1 MRHCKSCGNPV
12 NEDSRTCPSC
22 DTPIVGEEQITEK
35 EAASEMRQE
44 QAEETSTKRHKKRTL
59 IITAILAFIMI
70 SSAAAAIILHKSP
83 KELYLLSEYKTYQKS
98 KEGWV
103 EEYGDKMEFQEKMM
117 KKPSSSEMTLSGNI
131 DMDSISND
139 PSLEMFQELLNK
151 ATITAKTERDPISN
165 QSYYNLA
172 LNVEKEKAMD
182 VEMLQTKDRLGLKVP
197 FLYEKFFYV
206 NFDEYGEFMQMID
219 PSYTGPETLDASDLE
234 WQDLNITEKEQEYIQ
249 KRYGAFLLGN
259 LEDKNFTMKKGVE
272 YKHEGETIKV
282 REVTLKLSSSETKNL
297 VNDFM
302 DHLIKDEKLQSMIVT
317 RAQKVSKTGT
327 VTKEIGSSD
336 ANGLKRQLVDGL
348 KDAKKEMKGIH
359 FSKGFSSTLLID
371 KDEQIIDRKITTAF
385 GGSKN
390 QLNMELRS
398 KNVSYGDDQ
407 LFEEF
412 SVALSPED
420 EEESKILFQ
429 VTNDV
434 VIKEATRKENLNASF
449 KIEEYGESEEIKFSM
464 KSDIDGEKDGKKK
477 IRRDFNLNFVVGE
490 FTDRPS
496 GFKGTIKQT
505 SELNLKKDY
514 SNAKFELKLG
524 LADELDSDTVTFK
537 LDSKTKL
544 KDILEMPDLKL
555 DSGAGLN
562 LVNIPEGEMYRI
574 QEEVGMNL
582 MELGIRYG
590 LVPED
595 VYQFD
600 SYDGYY
606 DLEDEDSVDKL

>member
-1 MRHCKSCGNPV
+1 M
-12 NEDSRTCPSC
+12 
-22 DTPIVGEEQITEK
+22 
-35 EAASEMRQE
+35 
-44 QAEETSTKRHKKRTL
+44 
-59 IITAILAFIMI
+59 
-70 SSAAAAIILHKSP
+70 
-83 KELYLLSEYKTYQKS
+83 
-98 KEGWV
+98 
-103 EEYGDKMEFQEKMM
+103 
-117 KKPSSSEMTLSGNI
+117 
-131 DMDSISND
+131 
-139 PSLEMFQELLNK
+139 
-151 ATITAKTERDPISN
+151 SN
-165 QSYYNLA
+165 QSYNNLA

-182 VEMLQTKDRLGLKVP
+182 VEMFQTKDRLGLKVP

-219 PSYTGPETLDASDLE
+219 PSYSGPETLEAPDLE
-234 WQDLNITEKEQEYIQ
+234 WQDLNLTEKEQEYIQ

-272 YKHEGETIKV
+272 YEHEGETIKV

-302 DHLIKDEKLQSMIVT
+302 DHLIKDEKLHSMIVT
-317 RAQKVSKTGT
+317 RAQKVSKAGAL
-327 VTKEIGSSD
+327 TKKVGSPD

-348 KDAKKEMKGIH
+348 NDAKKEMKGIH

-371 KDEQIIDRKITTAF
+371 KDEQIIDRKVTTAY
-385 GGSKN
+385 GGSTN

-398 KNVSYGDDQ
+398 KNVSYGNDQ

-420 EEESKILFQ
+420 DEESKLLFQ

-434 VIKEATRKENLNASF
+434 VVKEDNRKENLNAFF
-449 KIEEYGESEEIKFSM
+449 KIEEYGESEEINFSM
-464 KSDIDGEKDGKKK
+464 KSDIDGEKGGKQK
-477 IRRDFNLNFVVGE
+477 IRRDFNLNFVVGD
-490 FTDRPS
+490 FTDMPS
-496 GFKGTIKQT
+496 AFNGTIKQT

-524 LADELDSDTVTFK
+524 LADELGSDTVPFK
-537 LDSKTKL
+537 LGTKTKL
-544 KDILEMPDLKL
+544 KDKLEMPDLKL

-574 QEEVGMNL
+574 QGEMGMNL
-582 MELGIRYG
+582 MELGVKYG

-606 DLEDEDSVDKL
+606 DLEDEDSVVKL

>member
-1 MRHCKSCGNPV
+1 MGHCKSCGNSV
-12 NEDSRTCPSC
+12 NEDSRICPSC
-22 DTPIVGEEQITEK
+22 GAPIVGEEQITEK
-35 EAASEMRQE
+35 EVASEMRQE
-44 QAEETSTKRHKKRTL
+44 QVEETFAKRHKKRTL

-103 EEYGDKMEFQEKMM
+103 DKYGDKMEFQEKMM
-117 KKPSSSEMTLSGNI
+117 KKPSSSELTLSGNI
-131 DMDSISND
+131 EMDSLSTD
-139 PSLEMFQELLNK
+139 PKLEMFQELLNK
-151 ATITAKTERDPISN
+151 ATLTAKTEQVPKSN

-172 LNVEKEKAMD
+172 LNVEKEKEMD
-182 VEMLQTKDRLGLKVP
+182 VEIFQTEDQLGLKVP
-197 FLYEKFFYV
+197 FLYEKFFYL
-206 NFDEYGEFMQMID
+206 NLDEYGEFMQMID
-219 PSYTGPETLDASDLE
+219 PSYSGPETLEASDLE
-234 WQDLNITEKEQEYIQ
+234 WQDLNLTEKEQEYIQ

-272 YKHEGETIKV
+272 YEHEGETIKV

-302 DHLIKDEKLQSMIVT
+302 DHLIKDEKLHSMIVT
-317 RAQKVSKTGT
+317 RAQKVSKTGA
-327 VTKEIGSSD
+327 VTKEIGSPD

-348 KDAKKEMKGIH
+348 KDARKEMKGIH

-371 KDEQIIDRKITTAF
+371 KDEQIIDRKVTTAF
-385 GGSKN
+385 GGSTN

-398 KNVSYGDDQ
+398 KNVPYG
-407 LFEEF
+407 LNRIFEEF

-420 EEESKILFQ
+420 DEESKLLFQ

-464 KSDIDGEKDGKKK
+464 KSDIDEETDGKKK

-490 FTDRPS
+490 FIDRPS
-496 GFKGTIKQT
+496 AFKGTIKQT
-505 SELNLKKDY
+505 SEINLKKDY
-514 SNAKFELKLG
+514 SKAKFELKLG

-544 KDILEMPDLKL
+544 KDKLEMPDLKL

-574 QEEVGMNL
+574 QEEVRMNL
-582 MELGIRYG
+582 MELGVKYG
-590 LVPED
+590 LLAED
-595 VYQFD
+595 VYQFN

-606 DLEDEDSVDKL
+606 ELEDEDSVNKL